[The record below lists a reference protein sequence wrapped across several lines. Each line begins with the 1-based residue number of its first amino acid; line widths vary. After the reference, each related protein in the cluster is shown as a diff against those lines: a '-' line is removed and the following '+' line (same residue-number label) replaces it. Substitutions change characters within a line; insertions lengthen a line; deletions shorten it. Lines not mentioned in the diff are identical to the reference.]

1 MTLFLESLR
10 SALASIRA
18 HRLRSFLTS
27 LGIVIGVASVITV
40 ISLIQGLSKSVSDQF
55 TGLGGNGLTV
65 RAHNE
70 FKDAMRGKVN
80 YLHFEDVVQ
89 LRAHMDEVSEL
100 SPLFTPGFSEVRY
113 TGQSATAQVLATSAS
128 YQDVNQRYA
137 RLGRFISDSDDAGAR
152 RVAVIGEKLID
163 DLHLPENP
171 VGKFILYANEWFK
184 IVGVLEKRGDMFG
197 ISQDSYMI
205 IPFKT
210 GQSII
215 GNNTRPQL
223 SITLAVR
230 DLNRLDETRRH
241 ASAVMRH
248 AHRLKADDKDDFEID
263 SADQLAK
270 TFDKLSTTVTLVM
283 GGIVGIS
290 LLVGGIGIM
299 NIMLVS
305 VKERTREIGI
315 CKAIGARSRDIL
327 MQFLIEAVTLSLLG
341 GVLGLVIGYAL
352 GMAIAAMIP
361 DFPPAVVPWWA
372 VLLALLFSG
381 SVGVVFGVVPAS
393 QAARLDPIDALRYE
407 YPAPPVLSRGAG
419 GTARS

>member
-1 MTLFLESLR
+1 MNLFLESVR

-65 RAHNE
+65 RPHNE
-70 FKDAMRGKVN
+70 FKEVMRGKIN
-80 YLHFEDVVQ
+80 YLRFEDVEQ
-89 LRAHMDEVSEL
+89 LRARVDQVRHL
-100 SPLFTPGFSEVRY
+100 SPVFSPGMSEVRY
-113 TGQSATAQVLATSAS
+113 TGMSATAQVLATSSS

-137 RLGRFISDSDDAGAR
+137 RLGRFISDSDNASAR
-152 RVAVIGEKLID
+152 RVAVIGEKLIE
-163 DLHLPENP
+163 DLHLPANP
-171 VGKFILYANEWFK
+171 VGQFVLYGNEWFK
-184 IVGVLEKRGDMFG
+184 VIGVMEKRGEVFG
-197 ISQDSYMI
+197 MSQDSYMI

-223 SITLAVR
+223 SITVAVR
-230 DLNRLDETRRH
+230 DLERLDETRSQIR
-241 ASAVMRH
+241 AVMRQ
-248 AHRLKADDKDDFEID
+248 AHRLKAEERDDFEIE
-263 SADQLAK
+263 SADQVAK
-270 TFDKLSTTVTLVM
+270 TFDKISSTVTLVM
-283 GGIVGIS
+283 GGVVGIA

-327 MQFLIEAVTLSLLG
+327 LQFLIEAVTLSLLG
-341 GVLGLVIGYAL
+341 GLLGLVIGYGL
-352 GMAIAAMIP
+352 GVAIAAMIP

-372 VLLALLFSG
+372 VALSVLFSG

-393 QAARLDPIDALRYE
+393 QAARLDPIEALRYE
-407 YPAPPVLSRGAG
+407 
-419 GTARS
+419 

>member
-1 MTLFLESLR
+1 MSVFLESLR
-10 SALASIRA
+10 SALAAIRA

-55 TGLGGNGLTV
+55 EGLGGNGLTV
-65 RAHNE
+65 RPHNE
-70 FKDAMRGKVN
+70 YKDMMRGKVN
-80 YLHFEDVVQ
+80 YLHFEDVEQ
-89 LRAHMDEVSEL
+89 LRARVDGIRSL
-100 SPLFTPGFSEVRY
+100 SPLFSPGFSEVRY
-113 TGQSATAQVLATSAS
+113 TGLSATAQVFATTAS
-128 YQDVNQRYA
+128 YQEVNGRYA

-152 RVAVIGEKLID
+152 RVAVVGEKLIE
-163 DLHLPENP
+163 DLHLPPNP
-171 VGKFILYANEWFK
+171 VGQFILYANEWFK
-184 IVGVLEKRGDMFG
+184 IVGVMEKRGEVFG
-197 ISQDSYMI
+197 MSQDNYLI
-205 IPFKT
+205 IPFRT

-223 SITLAVR
+223 QITVAVR
-230 DLNRLDETRRH
+230 DLGRLDEARSHIRM
-241 ASAVMRH
+241 VMRQ
-248 AHRLKADDKDDFEID
+248 AHRLKADDADDFQID
-263 SADQLAK
+263 SADQIAK
-270 TFDKLSTTVTLVM
+270 TFDKLSGTVTLVM

-327 MQFLIEAVTLSLLG
+327 LQFLIEAVTLSTLG
-341 GVLGLVIGYAL
+341 GLLGLVIGYAL
-352 GMAIAAMIP
+352 GVGIAAMIP

-372 VLLALLFSG
+372 VVLAVLFSG

-407 YPAPPVLSRGAG
+407 
-419 GTARS
+419 

>member
-40 ISLIQGLSKSVSDQF
+40 IALIQGLSKSVSDQF
-55 TGLGGNGLTV
+55 MGLGGNGLTI
-65 RAHNE
+65 RPHNE
-70 FKDAMRGKVN
+70 FKDAMRGKIN
-80 YLHFEDVVQ
+80 YLRFDDVEQ
-89 LRAHMDEVSEL
+89 LRAHVEEIKDL
-100 SPLFTPGFSEVRY
+100 SPLFMPGYSEVRFASMA
-113 TGQSATAQVLATSAS
+113 GTAQVFASSAS

-152 RVAVIGEKLID
+152 RVAVIGEKLIE
-163 DLHLPENP
+163 DLHLPPDP
-171 VGKFILYANEWFK
+171 VGQFVLYANEWFK
-184 IVGVLEKRGDMFG
+184 IIGVMEKRGEVFG
-197 ISQDSYMI
+197 MSQDNYMI

-215 GNNTRPQL
+215 GNNRRPQMQ
-223 SITLAVR
+223 ITLSVR
-230 DLNRLDETRRH
+230 DLERVEETKH
-241 ASAVMRH
+241 HIKLVMRQ
-248 AHRLKADDKDDFEID
+248 AHRLKPDEKEDFEIE
-263 SADQLAK
+263 SADQVAK
-270 TFDKLSTTVTLVM
+270 TFDKISTTVTLVM
-283 GGIVGIS
+283 GGVVGIA

-341 GVLGLVIGYAL
+341 GLLGLVIGYGL
-352 GMAIAAMIP
+352 GVAIASMIP

-372 VLLALLFSG
+372 VLMSVLFSG
-381 SVGVVFGVVPAS
+381 TVGVVFGVVPAS
-393 QAARLDPIDALRYE
+393 QAAKLDPIEALRYE
-407 YPAPPVLSRGAG
+407 
-419 GTARS
+419 

>member
-1 MTLFLESLR
+1 MNLFLESVR

-55 TGLGGNGLTV
+55 MGLGGNGLTI
-65 RAHNE
+65 RPHNE
-70 FKDAMRGKVN
+70 FKDVMRGKIN
-80 YLHFEDVVQ
+80 YLRFEDVEQ
-89 LRAHMDEVSEL
+89 LRLRVDDIKDL
-100 SPLFTPGFSEVRY
+100 SPVFVPGFSEVRFSG
-113 TGQSATAQVLATSAS
+113 TAATAQVIATSSS
-128 YQDVNQRYA
+128 YQEVNQRYA
-137 RLGRFISDSDDAGAR
+137 NQGRFISESDNAGAR
-152 RVAVIGEKLID
+152 RVAVIGEKLIE
-163 DLHLPENP
+163 DLHLPPNP
-171 VGKFILYANEWFK
+171 VGQFVMYANEWFK
-184 IVGVLEKRGDMFG
+184 IIGVMEKRGEVFG
-197 ISQDSYMI
+197 MSQDGVMI

-223 SITLAVR
+223 SITVAVR
-230 DLNRLDETRRH
+230 DLNRLDQTRNHIR
-241 ASAVMRH
+241 AVMRQ
-248 AHRLKADDKDDFEID
+248 AHRLKADERDDVDIE
-263 SADQLAK
+263 SADQVAK
-270 TFDKLSTTVTLVM
+270 TFDKISTTVTLVM
-283 GGIVGIS
+283 GGVVGIA

-327 MQFLIEAVTLSLLG
+327 LQFLIEAVTLSLLG
-341 GVLGLVIGYAL
+341 GLLGLVIGYGL
-352 GMAIAAMIP
+352 GVAIAGMIP

-372 VLLALLFSG
+372 VALSVLFSG
-381 SVGVVFGVVPAS
+381 TVGVVFGVVPAS

-407 YPAPPVLSRGAG
+407 
-419 GTARS
+419 

>member
-1 MTLFLESLR
+1 MNLFLESLR

-55 TGLGGNGLTV
+55 EGLGGNGLTV
-65 RAHNE
+65 KAHNE
-70 FKDAMRGKVN
+70 FKDFMRGKVN
-80 YLHFEDVVQ
+80 YLRFEDVEQ
-89 LRAHMDEVSEL
+89 LRLRVDGIRNL
-100 SPLFTPGFSEVRY
+100 SPVFTPPGFSEVRF
-113 TGQSATAQVLATSAS
+113 TGMSATAQVLATSAS
-128 YQDVNQRYA
+128 YQEVNGRYA
-137 RLGRFISDSDDAGAR
+137 RLGRFLSDSDDAGAR
-152 RVAVIGEKLID
+152 RVAVIGEKLIE
-163 DLHLPENP
+163 DLHLPPNP
-171 VGKFILYANEWFK
+171 VGQFVLYANEWFK
-184 IVGVLEKRGDMFG
+184 IVGVMEKQGEIFG
-197 ISQDSYMI
+197 MSRDNFMI

-223 SITLAVR
+223 TITVAVR
-230 DLNRLDETRRH
+230 DLGQLDATRSHIRM
-241 ASAVMRH
+241 VMRQ
-248 AHRLKADDKDDFEID
+248 AHRLKADEADDFEIE
-263 SADQLAK
+263 SADQIAK
-270 TFDKLSTTVTLVM
+270 SFDKLSSTVTLVM
-283 GGIVGIS
+283 GGVVGIA

-327 MQFLIEAVTLSLLG
+327 LQFLIEAVTLSLLG
-341 GVLGLVIGYAL
+341 GLLGLVIGYGL
-352 GMAIAAMIP
+352 GVAIAAMIP

-372 VLLALLFSG
+372 VALSVLFSG

-393 QAARLDPIDALRYE
+393 QAARLDPIEALRYE
-407 YPAPPVLSRGAG
+407 
-419 GTARS
+419 

>member
-1 MTLFLESLR
+1 MNLFLESVR

-18 HRLRSFLTS
+18 HQLRSFLTS

-55 TGLGGNGLTV
+55 MGLGGNGLTV
-65 RAHNE
+65 QPHNE
-70 FKDAMRGKVN
+70 FKEVMRGKIN
-80 YLHFEDVVQ
+80 YLRFEDVEQ
-89 LRAHMDEVSEL
+89 LRLRVDEIKDLNPLFALGGSEL
-100 SPLFTPGFSEVRY
+100 RY
-113 TGQSATAQVLATSAS
+113 TGMSATARVVATSAS
-128 YQDVNQRYA
+128 YQEVNQRYA
-137 RLGRFISDSDDAGAR
+137 SQGRFISDSDDAGAR
-152 RVAVIGEKLID
+152 RVAVIGEKLIE
-163 DLHLPENP
+163 DLHLPPNP
-171 VGKFILYANEWFK
+171 VGQFVLYANEWFK
-184 IVGVLEKRGDMFG
+184 IVGVMEKRGEVFG
-197 ISQDSYMI
+197 MSQDNLMI

-223 SITLAVR
+223 QITVAVR
-230 DLNRLDETRRH
+230 DLSRLEETRARIR
-241 ASAVMRH
+241 AVMRQ
-248 AHRLKADDKDDFEID
+248 AHRLKPGERDDVDVE

-270 TFDKLSTTVTLVM
+270 TFDKISTTVTLVM
-283 GGIVGIS
+283 GGIVGIA

-327 MQFLIEAVTLSLLG
+327 LQFLIEAVTLSVLG
-341 GVLGLVIGYAL
+341 GLLGLVIGYGL
-352 GMAIAAMIP
+352 GVAIAAMIP

-372 VLLALLFSG
+372 VALSVLFSG

-407 YPAPPVLSRGAG
+407 
-419 GTARS
+419 

>member
-1 MTLFLESLR
+1 MNLFLESLR

-55 TGLGGNGLTV
+55 EGLGGNGLTV
-65 RAHNE
+65 KAHNE
-70 FKDAMRGKVN
+70 FKDFMRGKVN
-80 YLHFEDVVQ
+80 YLRFEDVEQ
-89 LRAHMDEVSEL
+89 LRLRVDGIRNL
-100 SPLFTPGFSEVRY
+100 SPVFTPPGFSEVRF
-113 TGQSATAQVLATSAS
+113 TGMSATAQVLATSAS
-128 YQDVNQRYA
+128 YQEVNGRYA
-137 RLGRFISDSDDAGAR
+137 RLGRFLSDSDDAGAR
-152 RVAVIGEKLID
+152 RVAVIGEKLIE
-163 DLHLPENP
+163 DLHLPPNP
-171 VGKFILYANEWFK
+171 VGQFVLYANEWFK
-184 IVGVLEKRGDMFG
+184 IVGVMEKQGEIFG
-197 ISQDSYMI
+197 MSRDNFMI

-223 SITLAVR
+223 TITVAVR
-230 DLNRLDETRRH
+230 DLGQLDATRSHIRM
-241 ASAVMRH
+241 VMRQ
-248 AHRLKADDKDDFEID
+248 AHRLKADEADDFEIE
-263 SADQLAK
+263 SADQVAK
-270 TFDKLSTTVTLVM
+270 SFDKLSSTVTLVM
-283 GGIVGIS
+283 GGVVGIA

-327 MQFLIEAVTLSLLG
+327 LQFLIEAVTLSLLG
-341 GVLGLVIGYAL
+341 GLLGLVIGYGL
-352 GMAIAAMIP
+352 GVAIAAMIP

-372 VLLALLFSG
+372 VALSVLFSG

-393 QAARLDPIDALRYE
+393 QAARLDPIEALRYE
-407 YPAPPVLSRGAG
+407 
-419 GTARS
+419 